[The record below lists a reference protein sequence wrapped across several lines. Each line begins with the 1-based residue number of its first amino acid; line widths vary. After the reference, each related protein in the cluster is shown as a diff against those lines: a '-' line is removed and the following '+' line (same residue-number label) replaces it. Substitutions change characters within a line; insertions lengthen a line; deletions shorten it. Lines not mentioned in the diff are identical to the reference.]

1 MPSTQPGPEPRTAP
15 PADILIENA
24 YILTMDPAAGD
35 IPRGRIAVENG
46 LITEIGPMPPEAP
59 RAGTPAKKTID
70 ASGSVVMPGLI
81 NTHTHLTMTLFRG
94 FADDLPLKTWLEDHI
109 WPAEARLTEPEFRL
123 GSRLGCLE
131 MIKSG
136 TTAFAD
142 MYFNMDRTAEA
153 VEESGL
159 RAALCHGMIEL
170 DSPRKADAELEEA
183 ARFAR
188 RWNRA
193 ADGRI
198 TAMYGPHA
206 PNTCSGDF
214 LRRVS
219 EHARKEN
226 ARIHIHILET
236 ETERSQLEAE
246 YGPEPLIHL
255 DSLGILGPDV
265 LAAHCIWLSD
275 EEIELMAERGTHVA
289 HNPVCNMKI
298 ASGIAPVTKMLNAGV
313 SVSIGTDGCASNNNL
328 DMFEEMKTAALLQK
342 VAVRDAA
349 ALPARQVLEMA
360 AVNAAAALNIN
371 SGMLK
376 TGMNAD
382 LIIIDMARP
391 HFTPVYDVPSHLVY
405 TTSGRDVSTT
415 IVAGRILMENRRV
428 LTLSEDEI
436 LGEVAALER
445 GLAFNRVS
453 LLSL

>member
-1 MPSTQPGPEPRTAP
+1 MPSTHPGPEPRTAP

-81 NTHTHLTMTLFRG
+81 NTPTHLTMTLFRG

-136 TTAFAD
+136 
-142 MYFNMDRTAEA
+142 
-153 VEESGL
+153 
-159 RAALCHGMIEL
+159 EL
-170 DSPRKADAELEEA
+170 KEA

-198 TAMYGPHA
+198 TTMYGPHA

-236 ETERSQLEAE
+236 ETERSRLEAE
-246 YGPEPLIHL
+246 YGPEPLIQL

-313 SVSIGTDGCASNNNL
+313 SVSIGTDGCASNTNL

-349 ALPARQVLEMA
+349 ALPARQVLQMA

-436 LGEVAALER
+436 LGEVAALDR

>member
-1 MPSTQPGPEPRTAP
+1 MPT
-15 PADILIENA
+15 ADILIQNA
-24 YILTMDPAAGD
+24 YILTMDPDAGD
-35 IPRGRIAVENG
+35 IERGYIVVQNG
-46 LITEIGPMPPEAP
+46 LITEIGPEPSPEASAESASGHP
-59 RAGTPAKKTID
+59 PDITAKKTID

-109 WPAEARLTEPEFRL
+109 WPAEARLPEPEFSL

-142 MYFNMDRTAEA
+142 MYFHMDRTAEA

-159 RAALCHGMIEL
+159 RAALCHGMTEL
-170 DSPRKADAELEEA
+170 GSPQKADAEIKEA

-188 RWNRA
+188 QWNRA
-193 ADGRI
+193 AEGRI
-198 TAMYGPHA
+198 TTMYGPHA
-206 PNTCSGDF
+206 PNTCSGPF

-219 EHARKEN
+219 EHARSEG

-236 ETERSQLEAE
+236 ENERSQLEAE
-246 YGPEPLIHL
+246 YGPKPLEHL
-255 DSLGILGPDV
+255 DTLGILGPDV
-265 LAAHCIWLSD
+265 LAAHCIWLTD
-275 EEIELMAERGTHVA
+275 EEITLMARRGTHIS

-298 ASGIAPVTKMLNAGV
+298 GSGIAPVVKMLNAGA

-342 VAVRDAA
+342 VAARDAA
-349 ALPARQVLEMA
+349 VLPARRVLEMA
-360 AVNAAAALNIN
+360 TVNAAAALNIP

-382 LIIIDMARP
+382 LIIIDMAKP
-391 HFTPVYDVPSHLVY
+391 HFMPVYDVPSHLVY
-405 TTSGRDVSTT
+405 TTSGRDVQTT
-415 IVAGRILMENRRV
+415 IAAGRILMENRRV
-428 LTLSEDEI
+428 ITLPEDKILSEVSA
-436 LGEVAALER
+436 LGR
-445 GLAFNRVS
+445 GLPFNRVS
-453 LLSL
+453 MLSL